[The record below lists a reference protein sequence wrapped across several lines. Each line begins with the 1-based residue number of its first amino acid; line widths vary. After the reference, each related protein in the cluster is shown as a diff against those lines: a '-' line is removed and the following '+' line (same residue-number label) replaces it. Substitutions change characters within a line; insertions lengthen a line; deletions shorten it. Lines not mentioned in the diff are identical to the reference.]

1 MIQNFLLHKQKRNTH
16 FSYVQVSKKKKKKE
30 KTYFLSFRKVNTSR
44 ISVLKI
50 NKTGR
55 LLWKDFRTT
64 LLCDQGTYIY

>member
-1 MIQNFLLHKQKRNTH
+1 MYRFLKKR
-16 FSYVQVSKKKKKKE
+16 KKE
-30 KTYFLSFRKVNTSR
+30 KKAYFLSFRKVNTSR

-55 LLWKDFRTT
+55 LLWKDFRTA